1 MPKKSLNVLHRSLL
15 LRQRCYRAPDHLKGQ
30 LRQVEV
36 LRQLMQH
43 PPAVIAGV
51 HETAF
56 GVRKDEGLQARS
68 SGSPVARTTDRPPVP
83 SADAHVPDSSWSCPK
98 AESPL
103 CTRSRIRTFS
113 IPRGRSI
120 SNEERTVRWD
130 AGHSSCPVPAEDDP
144 ARRGARAHSLAV
156 PTNRRLGSRT
166 SQRPVQIIASQKV
179 SEACVQ

>member
-43 PPAVIAGV
+43 APAVIAGV

-68 SGSPVARTTDRPPVP
+68 SGTPVSRTTDRPPVP
-83 SADAHVPDSSWSCPK
+83 SADAHVPDSSWSCPRPNRPFVRGLEYVHFRFRVVEAFPTK
-98 AESPL
+98 SKQFAG
-103 CTRSRIRTFS
+103 TQGIRH
-113 IPRGRSI
+113 
-120 SNEERTVRWD
+120 V
-130 AGHSSCPVPAEDDP
+130 HPAEDDP
-144 ARRGARAHSLAV
+144 ARR
-156 PTNRRLGSRT
+156 
-166 SQRPVQIIASQKV
+166 
-179 SEACVQ
+179 